1 MERVSRHTNHNG
13 KEENGKEGKHD
24 DFSQPA
30 GRDQGG
36 GKIDGV
42 RVGAEDNDKWL
53 SRHGAATD
61 QDQIEPT
68 VNDYE

>member
-1 MERVSRHTNHNG
+1 MIFRNRLDVI
-13 KEENGKEGKHD
+13 K
-24 DFSQPA
+24 
-30 GRDQGG
+30 GG